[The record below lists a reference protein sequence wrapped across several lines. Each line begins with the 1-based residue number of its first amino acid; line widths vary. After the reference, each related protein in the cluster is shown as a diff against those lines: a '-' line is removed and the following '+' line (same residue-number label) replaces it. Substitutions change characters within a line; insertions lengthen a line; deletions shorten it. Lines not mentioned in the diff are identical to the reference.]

1 MRYYLSLLLATLFLA
16 GVFTTT
22 SMAQGMMRMTPEER
36 VKQLKDSLGLSDKQ
50 ADQITGIFKDMGA
63 KRQALM
69 DSVSDRDARREA
81 MMSMMKATDE
91 KIEALLT
98 PDQKD
103 KYEAI
108 KKARE
113 AMMRQR
119 QN

>member
-1 MRYYLSLLLATLFLA
+1 MRYYLSLLFAMLIVSC
-16 GVFTTT
+16 VFTAN

-36 VKQLKDSLGLSDKQ
+36 VKQLKDSLGLDDKQ
-50 ADQITGIFKDMGA
+50 VEQITSIFKDMAG

-69 DSVSDRDARREA
+69 DSVSDRDSRREA
-81 MMSMMKATDE
+81 MMGMMKSTDE
-91 KIEALLT
+91 KIEALLK
-98 PDQKD
+98 PDQKE

>member
-1 MRYYLSLLLATLFLA
+1 MRYHISLLFAVLILA
-16 GVFTTT
+16 GVFSAN

-36 VKQLKDSLGLSDKQ
+36 VKQLKDSLGLNDKQ
-50 ADQITGIFKDMGA
+50 ADQITSIFKDMAG

-81 MMSMMKATDE
+81 MMGMMKSTDE

-98 PDQKD
+98 PGQKE

>member
-1 MRYYLSLLLATLFLA
+1 MRHYLSLLVAGLLLA
-16 GVFTTT
+16 GIFTTNT
-22 SMAQGMMRMTPEER
+22 MAQGMRMSPEER
-36 VKQLKDSLGLSDKQ
+36 VKMLKDTLGLNDQ
-50 ADQITGIFKDMGA
+50 QTAQITSIFKDMAGQ
-63 KRQALM
+63 RQALM

-81 MMSMMKATDE
+81 MMSMMKSADE

-108 KKARE
+108 KKARQE
-113 AMMRQR
+113 MMRQR

>member
-1 MRYYLSLLLATLFLA
+1 MRFYVSLLFAAFLLA
-16 GVFTTT
+16 GVFTSTT
-22 SMAQGMMRMTPEER
+22 MAQGMMRMTPEER
-36 VKQLKDSLGLSDKQ
+36 VKQLKDSLALNDKQ
-50 ADQITGIFKDMGA
+50 TEQITSIFKEMGA

-81 MMSMMKATDE
+81 MMSMMKSTDE

-98 PDQKD
+98 PEQKD
-103 KYEAI
+103 KYEAL

-119 QN
+119 MN